1 MSNPEELS
9 RALTA
14 LAQMPRTELAACWEL
29 AFNHPAPSR
38 VHSTLLRCALAWDLQ
53 MKAQS
58 GWTPARIRKLLRQ
71 AIEGDVV
78 AQPGTRL
85 VREWQGRMYQVTVL
99 PNGYDHDGTFY
110 SSLTAI
116 ARKITGISWSGPRFF
131 GLKS

>member
-1 MSNPEELS
+1 MSRPEEIS
-9 RALTA
+9 RALAA
-14 LAQMPRTELAACWEL
+14 LAQMPRTELAACWEV
-29 AFNHPAPSR
+29 AFQHPAPPR

-53 MKAQS
+53 MKAS
-58 GWTPARIRKLLRQ
+58 DWTPARIRKLLRQ
-71 AIEGDVV
+71 AADGDAV

-85 VREWQGRMYQVTVL
+85 VREWQGRMHQVTVL
-99 PNGYDHDGTFY
+99 PSGYDYEGTFY